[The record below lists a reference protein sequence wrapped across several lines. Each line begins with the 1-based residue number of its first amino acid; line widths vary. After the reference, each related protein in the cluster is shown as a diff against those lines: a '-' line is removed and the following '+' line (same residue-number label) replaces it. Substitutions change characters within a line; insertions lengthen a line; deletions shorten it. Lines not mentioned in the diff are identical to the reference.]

1 MKNRN
6 NYTTT
11 ARNWEGIKNAI
22 VILMLIAVISGW
34 IVTLAAEQRERERQ
48 IIRVIPM
55 ANQCIEWS
63 GAGYNGVNAH
73 GQD

>member
-6 NYTTT
+6 NYTT
-11 ARNWEGIKNAI
+11 AGRRWEGIKNAV
-22 VILMLIAVISGW
+22 VILMLIAAISGW

-55 ANQCIEWS
+55 ANQMITWE